1 MKQMQIIGNI
11 GRDPQLVTRTN
22 GKDYLTFSVAVT
34 IPNGTEWYG
43 VCAPNLEKIRPYLTK
58 GRMVFIQGTPRFSI
72 YKDSVDVTIFADSVQ
87 LCGGGD
93 RNDGAASSATQ
104 AAGGAPADQSAPA
117 AAPSSALPGPQLPQ
131 VPPMPGNPVATF

>member
-1 MKQMQIIGNI
+1 MKQIQIIGNI
-11 GRDPQLVTRTN
+11 GREPQLVTRTN

-72 YKDSVDVTIFADSVQ
+72 YKDTVDITIFADSVQ
-87 LCGGGD
+87 LCGGGARD
-93 RNDGAASSATQ
+93 DAATASNTQ
-104 AAGGAPADQSAPA
+104 AGAQAAPDQSAA
-117 AAPSSALPGPQLPQ
+117 AAPASSVVPGPQLPQ
-131 VPPMPGNPVATF
+131 VPPFNPSGIIQF

>member
-58 GRMVFIQGTPRFSI
+58 GRMVFIQGTPRFSV
-72 YKDSVDVTIFADSVQ
+72 YKEMVDVTIFADSVQ
-87 LCGGGD
+87 LCGGGNRD
-93 RNDGAASSATQ
+93 DAAAVSATLAGAQ
-104 AAGGAPADQSAPA
+104 AAPDQSAT
-117 AAPSSALPGPQLPQ
+117 AAPAPSNLPGPALPQ

>member
-72 YKDSVDVTIFADSVQ
+72 YKEVVDVTIFADSVQ
-87 LCGGGD
+87 LCGGGNRD
-93 RNDGAASSATQ
+93 DAAVVSATQ
-104 AAGGAPADQSAPA
+104 AAGGAPADQSASTAPA
-117 AAPSSALPGPQLPQ
+117 SSNLPGPALPQ

>member
-22 GKDYLTFSVAVT
+22 GKDYLTFSVAVS

-58 GRMVFIQGTPRFSI
+58 GRMVFIQGTPRFSV
-72 YKDSVDVTIFADSVQ
+72 YKDMVDVTIFADSVQ
-87 LCGGGD
+87 LCGGGSKD
-93 RNDGAASSATQ
+93 DAAAVSATQ
-104 AAGGAPADQSAPA
+104 AGAQAAPDQSAT
-117 AAPSSALPGPQLPQ
+117 AAPASSALPGPQLPQ
-131 VPPMPGNPVATF
+131 VPPFNPQGVVTF

>member
-1 MKQMQIIGNI
+1 MKQISIIGNI

-58 GRMVFIQGTPRFSI
+58 GRMVFIQGTPRFSV
-72 YKDSVDVTIFADSVQ
+72 YKDMVDVTIFADSVQ
-87 LCGGGD
+87 LCGGGNRD
-93 RNDGAASSATQ
+93 DSSTASATQ
-104 AAGGAPADQSAPA
+104 AAVTPPADQSASA
-117 AAPSSALPGPQLPQ
+117 AAVASAVPGPTLPQ
-131 VPPMPGNPVATF
+131 VPPLDPSGVMQF

>member
-22 GKDYLTFSVAVT
+22 GKDYLTFSVAVS

-58 GRMVFIQGTPRFSI
+58 GRMVFIQGTPRFSV
-72 YKDSVDVTIFADSVQ
+72 YKDMVDVTIFADSVQ
-87 LCGGGD
+87 LCGGGSKD
-93 RNDGAASSATQ
+93 DAAAGSAPQ
-104 AAGGAPADQSAPA
+104 AAGSAPADQSAT
-117 AAPSSALPGPQLPQ
+117 AAPASSSPGMGAMPNLPQ
-131 VPPMPGNPVATF
+131 VPTNPVATF